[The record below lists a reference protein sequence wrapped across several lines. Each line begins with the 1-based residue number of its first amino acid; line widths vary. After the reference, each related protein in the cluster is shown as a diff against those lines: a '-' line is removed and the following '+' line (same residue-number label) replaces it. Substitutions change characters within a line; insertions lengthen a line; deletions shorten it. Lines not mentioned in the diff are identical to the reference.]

1 MKGKSIKFPSNSF
14 CDKQLTV
21 ITFRLFLRQFDET
34 EVCTIREFLRNN
46 QDCVV
51 FVYQTI
57 PVCWPSRSNCPAWK
71 SSPTTRVGQMDG
83 WIRTSIPASQK
94 PSRSAAV
101 PIPSAETRILLP
113 SSADGGEN
121 SRNKLN
127 DVVEIVYNN

>member
-1 MKGKSIKFPSNSF
+1 
-14 CDKQLTV
+14 
-21 ITFRLFLRQFDET
+21 
-34 EVCTIREFLRNN
+34 
-46 QDCVV
+46 
-51 FVYQTI
+51 
-57 PVCWPSRSNCPAWK
+57 
-71 SSPTTRVGQMDG
+71 MDG

-127 DVVEIVYNN
+127 DVVEIVNNNYVPWSINISTTVPLFVGIPVVPAVPVAVLLLLPFYYFPINAERSIVDESFYQISMRIR